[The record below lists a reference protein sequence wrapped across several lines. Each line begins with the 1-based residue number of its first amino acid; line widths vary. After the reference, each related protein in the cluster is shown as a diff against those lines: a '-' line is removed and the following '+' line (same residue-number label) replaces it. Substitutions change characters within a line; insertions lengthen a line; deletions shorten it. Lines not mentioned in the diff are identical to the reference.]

1 MFVFFICIFA
11 LIATCGHAINEN
23 LFGFPV
29 FYYVLGTLL
38 ISYIYIII
46 TKGKEL
52 FIDAAGK
59 CLILFEIW
67 GLFYVVLSLAGMNR
81 IPALDLYYDP
91 SYIPRHAVYFFVLPA
106 MLLFREDI
114 YVKGIDWFLNHYGEF
129 FFWILLAGHMIYC
142 QQLLLTVHAQALLC
156 WLSLRVETKSAR
168 RRWIRIAVLVLLP
181 MPDGGESTILILRAL
196 FLLACIVRKPW
207 RRVMIKIIAVGLA
220 IIIVACLTLPLFVDS
235 TIIPDYN
242 TAWRMRIWKEEL
254 SILARTFFLGVGYG
268 TSYVTET
275 YISESFTRMEWQFAA
290 DAEHTQTER
299 AFVTGP
305 HNSFV
310 SVAMRTGIIGIILFI
325 FFLILLFCSLIKYPV
340 LPSKAACYGLFA
352 AVIIISFNVGLENP
366 GYLCTF
372 VFLVGSSM
380 QEAKR
385 LKKVSDI
392 SPVFDEKLNT
402 GTMSECVLVD

>member
-1 MFVFFICIFA
+1 MFVFFICVFA

-23 LFGFPV
+23 LFGVPV

-38 ISYIYIII
+38 ISYLYILI

-52 FIDAAGK
+52 SIDAAGK
-59 CLILFEIW
+59 CLILFEVW
-67 GLFYVVLSLAGMNR
+67 GLLYVGLSPVGMNKSFN
-81 IPALDLYYDP
+81 LDLYFDP

-114 YVKGIDWFLNHYGEF
+114 YVKGKDWFLNHYGEA

-156 WLSLRVETKSAR
+156 WLSFRVETKSAW
-168 RRWIRIAVLVLLP
+168 RRWARITALVLLP
-181 MPDGGESTILILRAL
+181 MSDGGESTMLILRAL
-196 FLLACIVRKPW
+196 FLLVCIVRKPQW
-207 RRVMIKIIAVGLA
+207 RVMVKIIAFGLA
-220 IIIVACLTLPLFVDS
+220 IIIIACLTLPLVMDS

-242 TAWRMRIWKEEL
+242 TAWRLRIWKEEL
-254 SILARTFFLGVGYG
+254 SILAKTFFCGVGYG
-268 TSYVTET
+268 TSYVTDT
-275 YISESFTRMEWQFAA
+275 YISESFERMEWQFAA
-290 DAEHTQTER
+290 NSEHAQRER

-310 SVAMRTGIIGIILFI
+310 SVAMRTGIVGIILFI
-325 FFLILLFCSLIKYPV
+325 LFLVLLFFSLIKYPV
-340 LPSKAACYGLFA
+340 LPSKAACFGLFA
-352 AVIIISFNVGLENP
+352 AVIIILFNVGLENP

-372 VFLVGSSM
+372 VFLVGSCM

-385 LKKVSDI
+385 LKKVS
-392 SPVFDEKLNT
+392 SMASVYDEKQCV
-402 GTMSECVLVD
+402 GTMRECALID